1 MIFWK
6 PRVTRLRN
14 WMKNFT
20 RIVLIGVFMAVFSG
34 CASVNLGPSI
44 QPLKEKTLMGKGS
57 DKVLLLDIQGLISNQ
72 DKRAITGFP
81 INKGMVETVREILM
95 KAEED
100 DKIKALLLRINS
112 PGGTVTSSDIIYHE
126 IMSFKAKKKVKVYVS
141 IVDLAASGGYYI
153 AMSGDTLMAHPTSLT
168 GSIGVIAVKANVSGL
183 MEKIGVGWEVVKSGD
198 KKDFLSPLRALTAE
212 EKILFQNTIDNFH
225 NRFVDTIVTNRPG
238 LDVAMVRKLADGR
251 VYNSDQALDAKLID
265 AIGYLDDTL
274 ERMSKELG
282 MTDPKVITY
291 HRPGEYKSNLYSS
304 LPNSPTIN
312 LLNIDLG
319 INLDRTS
326 PHFMYL
332 WMP

>member
-1 MIFWK
+1 MNPFFKNTIF
-6 PRVTRLRN
+6 
-14 WMKNFT
+14 
-20 RIVLIGVFMAVFSG
+20 IVFMVVASG
-34 CASVNLGPSI
+34 CASFNLGPSI
-44 QPLKEKTLMGKGS
+44 KPMKEKTLQGEGS

-72 DKRAITGFP
+72 DKRAVTGFP
-81 INKGMVETVREILM
+81 IGKGMVETVREILQ

-100 DKIKALLLRINS
+100 DNIKALLLRINS

-126 IMSFKAKKKVKVYVS
+126 INRFKEKKKIKVYVS

-153 AMSGDTLMAHPTSLT
+153 AMAGDTIMAHPTSLT
-168 GSIGVIAVKANVSGL
+168 GSIGVIAVKVNVAGL
-183 MEKIGVGWEVVKSGD
+183 MDKIGVDWEVVKSGE

-212 EKILFQNTIDNFH
+212 EKRLFQNTIDNFH
-225 NRFVDTIVTNRPG
+225 KRFVATIVKNRPG
-238 LDVAMVRKLADGR
+238 LDLKNVQTLADGR

-265 AIGYLDDTL
+265 GIGYLDDTL
-274 ERMSKELG
+274 ELIGKEIG
-282 MTDPKVITY
+282 VKDPKVIVY

-304 LPNSPTIN
+304 LPHSQTIN

-319 INLDRTS
+319 LNLNKTS

>member
-1 MIFWK
+1 MK
-6 PRVTRLRN
+6 P
-14 WMKNFT
+14 FI
-20 RIVLIGVFMAVFSG
+20 RIAIVGALMVVFSG
-34 CASVNLGPSI
+34 CASFNIGPQI
-44 QPLKEKTLMGKGS
+44 KPMEEKTLMGKGS
-57 DKVLLLDIQGLISNQ
+57 DKILLLDIQGLISNQ
-72 DKRAITGFP
+72 DQRTITGFP
-81 INKGMVETVREILM
+81 IKKGLVETVREILM

-100 DKIKALLLRINS
+100 DKIKALLIRVNS

-126 IMSFKAKKKVKVYVS
+126 IMSFKEKAKIKVYVS

-168 GSIGVIAVKANVSGL
+168 GSIGVIAVKVDVSGL
-183 MEKIGVGWEVVKSGD
+183 MKKIGVDWEVVKSGD

-225 NRFVDTIVTNRPG
+225 NRFVDVIVKNRPS
-238 LDVAMVRKLADGR
+238 LDLETVRKLADGR
-251 VYNSDQALDAKLID
+251 VYNSDQALEAKLID

-274 ERMSKELG
+274 ERIGKDLG
-282 MTDPKVITY
+282 LTDPKVITY

-304 LPNSPTIN
+304 VPNSPTIN

-319 INLDRTS
+319 LNLDKAS

>member
-1 MIFWK
+1 MKPFFRIAIVSAFMIA
-6 PRVTRLRN
+6 L
-14 WMKNFT
+14 
-20 RIVLIGVFMAVFSG
+20 SG
-34 CASVNLGPSI
+34 CASFNLGPSI
-44 QPLKEKTLMGKGS
+44 KPLKEKTLMGKGS

-81 INKGMVETVREILM
+81 IQKGMVETVREILM

-126 IMSFKAKKKVKVYVS
+126 IMSFKEKKKIKVYVS

-153 AMSGDTLMAHPTSLT
+153 AMSGDTLVAHPTSLT
-168 GSIGVIAVKANVSGL
+168 GSIGVIAVKVNVSGL
-183 MEKIGVGWEVVKSGD
+183 LEKIGVGWEVVKSGD
-198 KKDFLSPLRALTAE
+198 KKDFLSPLRALTTE
-212 EKILFQNTIDNFH
+212 EKRLFQNTIDSFH
-225 NRFVDTIVTNRPG
+225 NRFVRTIVKNRSG
-238 LDVAMVRKLADGR
+238 LELKAVENLADGR
-251 VYNSDQALDAKLID
+251 IYNSEQALEAKLID
-265 AIGYLDDTL
+265 KIGYLDDTL
-274 ERMSKELG
+274 ELIGKELG
-282 MTDPKVITY
+282 IAEPKVITY

-319 INLDRTS
+319 LNMDQIS

>member
-1 MIFWK
+1 
-6 PRVTRLRN
+6 
-14 WMKNFT
+14 MKLII
-20 RIVLIGVFMAVFSG
+20 RIAIAGVFLIAFSG
-34 CASVNLGPSI
+34 CASFNLGPSI
-44 QPLKEKTLMGKGS
+44 KPLEEKTLLGKS
-57 DKVLLLDIQGLISNQ
+57 SEKVLLLDIQGLISNQ
-72 DKRAITGFP
+72 DQRALTGFP
-81 INKGMVETVREILM
+81 IKKGMVETVREILM

-126 IMSFKAKKKVKVYVS
+126 ILSFKKRKKIKVYVS
-141 IVDLAASGGYYI
+141 IVDVAASGGYYI
-153 AMSGDTLMAHPTSLT
+153 AMAGDTLTAHPTSLT
-168 GSIGVIAVKANVSGL
+168 GSIGVIAVKVNVSGL

-212 EKILFQNTIDNFH
+212 EKVLFQNTIDNFH
-225 NRFVDTIVTNRPG
+225 NRFVATIAENRPE
-238 LDVAMVRKLADGR
+238 LNLETVRELADGR

-265 AIGYLDDTL
+265 EIGYLDDTVRL
-274 ERMSKELG
+274 IGKEMSIK
-282 MTDPKVITY
+282 DPKVITY

-304 LPNSPTIN
+304 LPHSPNIN

-319 INLDRTS
+319 LNLDRTS

>member
-1 MIFWK
+1 
-6 PRVTRLRN
+6 
-14 WMKNFT
+14 MKTFT
-20 RIVLIGVFMAVFSG
+20 RTVLVGVFLIAFTG

-44 QPLKEKTLMGKGS
+44 KPLEEKTLMGKSS
-57 DKVLLLDIQGLISNQ
+57 DKILLLDIQGLISNQ
-72 DKRAITGFP
+72 DKRALTGFP
-81 INKGMVETVREILM
+81 IKKGMVETVREVLM
-95 KAEED
+95 KAEKD

-126 IMSFKAKKKVKVYVS
+126 IMSFKEKRKLKVYVS

-153 AMSGDTLMAHPTSLT
+153 AMAGDTLMAHPTSLT

-225 NRFVDTIVTNRPG
+225 NRFVGTIVKNRPG
-238 LDVAMVRKLADGR
+238 LDLETVRKLADGR

-274 ERMSKELG
+274 ERMNKELG
-282 MTDPKVITY
+282 MKDPKVITY

-319 INLDRTS
+319 LNLDRTS

>member
-1 MIFWK
+1 
-6 PRVTRLRN
+6 
-14 WMKNFT
+14 MKTFT
-20 RIVLIGVFMAVFSG
+20 RNFLVGFFLIAFSG

-44 QPLKEKTLMGKGS
+44 KPLKEKTLMGKGS

-72 DKRAITGFP
+72 DKRALTGFP
-81 INKGMVETVREILM
+81 IKKGMVETVREILM

-126 IMSFKAKKKVKVYVS
+126 IMSFKEKKKVKVYVS

-168 GSIGVIAVKANVSGL
+168 GSIGVIAVKVNVSGL
-183 MEKIGVGWEVVKSGD
+183 MKKIGVGWEVVKSGD
-198 KKDFLSPLRALTAE
+198 KKDFLSPLRALTPE

-225 NRFVDTIVTNRPG
+225 NRFVGTIVKNRPG
-238 LDVAMVRKLADGR
+238 LDEATVRKLADGR
-251 VYNSDQALDAKLID
+251 IYNSDQALDAKLID

-291 HRPGEYKSNLYSS
+291 HRPGEHKSNLYSS

-319 INLDRTS
+319 LNLDRTS

>member
-1 MIFWK
+1 MK
-6 PRVTRLRN
+6 P
-14 WMKNFT
+14 FI
-20 RIVLIGVFMAVFSG
+20 RIAIVSAFLIAFSG
-34 CASVNLGPSI
+34 CATFNLGPSI
-44 QPLKEKTLMGKGS
+44 KPLKEKTLMGKGS
-57 DKVLLLDIQGLISNQ
+57 DKVLLLDIQGLINNQ
-72 DKRAITGFP
+72 DKRALTGFP
-81 INKGMVETVREILM
+81 IKKGMVETVREILM

-100 DKIKALLLRINS
+100 DKIKALLVRINS
-112 PGGTVTSSDIIYHE
+112 PGGTVTASDIIYHD
-126 IMSFKAKKKVKVYVS
+126 IVSFKEKKKIKVYVS

-168 GSIGVIAVKANVSGL
+168 GSIGVIAVKVNVSGL
-183 MEKIGVGWEVVKSGD
+183 MEKIGVGWEVIKSGD

-225 NRFVDTIVTNRPG
+225 NRFVRIIVKNRPN
-238 LDVAMVRKLADGR
+238 LDLQTVKTLADGR
-251 VYNSDQALDAKLID
+251 VYNSDQALEAKLID
-265 AIGYLDDTL
+265 AVGYLDDTL
-274 ERMSKELG
+274 ELIGKDLG
-282 MTDPKVITY
+282 VPDPKVITY

-319 INLDRTS
+319 LNLDRTS

>member
-1 MIFWK
+1 MKFIAGIAIF
-6 PRVTRLRN
+6 VSLT
-14 WMKNFT
+14 F
-20 RIVLIGVFMAVFSG
+20 VGSG
-34 CASVNLGPSI
+34 CATFNLGPSMK
-44 QPLKEKTLMGKGS
+44 PMKEKTLMGKSS
-57 DKVLLLDIQGLISNQ
+57 DKILLIDIEGMISNQ
-72 DKRAITGFP
+72 DKRAVTGFP
-81 INKGMVETVREILM
+81 IKKGMVETVREILM
-95 KAEED
+95 KAGED

-126 IMSFKAKKKVKVYVS
+126 IMSFKKKRKIKVYVS

-168 GSIGVIAVKANVSGL
+168 GSIGVIAVKVNVSGL

-198 KKDFLSPLRALTAE
+198 KKDFLSPLRALTTE
-212 EKILFQNTIDNFH
+212 EKKLFQNTIDSFH
-225 NRFVDTIVTNRPG
+225 NRFVDTIVKNRPD
-238 LDVAMVRKLADGR
+238 LNLEAVKSLADGR
-251 VYNSDQALDAKLID
+251 IYNSDQALDAKLID
-265 AIGYLDDTL
+265 KIGYLDDTL
-274 ERMSKELG
+274 ELIGEELDIK
-282 MTDPKVITY
+282 DPKVITY

-319 INLDRTS
+319 LNIDRTS

>member
-1 MIFWK
+1 
-6 PRVTRLRN
+6 
-14 WMKNFT
+14 MKTFT
-20 RIVLIGVFMAVFSG
+20 RIVLAGVFLIAFSG
-34 CASVNLGPSI
+34 CASFNLGPSI
-44 QPLKEKTLMGKGS
+44 KPLKEKTLMGKGS
-57 DKVLLLDIQGLISNQ
+57 DKILLLDIQGLISNQ
-72 DKRAITGFP
+72 DKRAFTGFP
-81 INKGMVETVREILM
+81 IKKGMVETVREILM

-126 IMSFKAKKKVKVYVS
+126 IMSFKEKTKIKVYVS

-153 AMSGDTLMAHPTSLT
+153 AMAGDTLMAHPTSLT
-168 GSIGVIAVKANVSGL
+168 GSIGVIAVKVNVSGL
-183 MEKIGVGWEVVKSGD
+183 MKKIGVGWEVVKSGD
-198 KKDFLSPLRALTAE
+198 KKDFLSPLRALTPE

-225 NRFVDTIVTNRPG
+225 NRFVDTIVKNRPG
-238 LDVAMVRKLADGR
+238 LDLATVRKLADGR
-251 VYNSDQALDAKLID
+251 IYNSDQALEAKLID

-319 INLDRTS
+319 LNLDRTS

>member
-1 MIFWK
+1 MKSIVRIAIFAALMS
-6 PRVTRLRN
+6 V
-14 WMKNFT
+14 
-20 RIVLIGVFMAVFSG
+20 VSG
-34 CASVNLGPSI
+34 CATFNLGPAI
-44 QPLKEKTLMGKGS
+44 KPLKEKILMGDGS

-72 DKRAITGFP
+72 DKRAVTGFP
-81 INKGMVETVREILM
+81 IKKGMVETVREILM

-100 DKIKALLLRINS
+100 DKIKALLVRINS
-112 PGGTVTSSDIIYHE
+112 PGGTVTSSDIIYHD
-126 IMSFKAKKKVKVYVS
+126 IKKFKEKKKIKVYVS

-153 AMSGDTLMAHPTSLT
+153 AMSGDILMAHPTSLT
-168 GSIGVIAVKANVSGL
+168 GSIGVIAVKVNVSGL
-183 MEKIGVGWEVVKSGD
+183 MEKIGIGWEVVKSGD

-225 NRFVDTIVTNRPG
+225 NRFVDTILKNRPG
-238 LDVAMVRKLADGR
+238 LNLETVKILADGR
-251 VYNSDQALDAKLID
+251 IYNSDQALDAKLID
-265 AIGYLDDTL
+265 KIGYLDDTL
-274 ERMSKELG
+274 ELIGKELG
-282 MTDPKVITY
+282 ITDPKVITY

-319 INLDRTS
+319 FNLDRTS

>member
-1 MIFWK
+1 
-6 PRVTRLRN
+6 
-14 WMKNFT
+14 MKTFT
-20 RIVLIGVFMAVFSG
+20 RIVLVGVFMIAFSG

-44 QPLKEKTLMGKGS
+44 KPLKEKTLMGKGS
-57 DKVLLLDIQGLISNQ
+57 DKILLLDIQGLISNQ
-72 DKRAITGFP
+72 DKRAFTGFP
-81 INKGMVETVREILM
+81 IKKGMVETVREILM

-126 IMSFKAKKKVKVYVS
+126 IMSFKEKKKVKVYVS

-168 GSIGVIAVKANVSGL
+168 GSIGVIAVKVNVSGL
-183 MEKIGVGWEVVKSGD
+183 MKKIGVGWEVVKSGD

-225 NRFVDTIVTNRPG
+225 NRFVGTIVKNRPG
-238 LDVAMVRKLADGR
+238 LDLATVRKLADGR
-251 VYNSDQALDAKLID
+251 IYNSDQALDAKLID

-319 INLDRTS
+319 LNLDRTS